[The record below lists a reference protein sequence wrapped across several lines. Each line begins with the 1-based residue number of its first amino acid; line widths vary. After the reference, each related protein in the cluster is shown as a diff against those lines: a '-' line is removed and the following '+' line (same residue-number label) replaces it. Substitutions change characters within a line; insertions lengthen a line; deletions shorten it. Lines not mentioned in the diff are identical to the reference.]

1 MTSMTPPE
9 AQVVAVVDI
18 MGPYPVAAETVLEIM
33 V

>member
-1 MTSMTPPE
+1 MTPPE

-18 MGPYPVAAETVLEIM
+18 MGPYPAETVLEIM